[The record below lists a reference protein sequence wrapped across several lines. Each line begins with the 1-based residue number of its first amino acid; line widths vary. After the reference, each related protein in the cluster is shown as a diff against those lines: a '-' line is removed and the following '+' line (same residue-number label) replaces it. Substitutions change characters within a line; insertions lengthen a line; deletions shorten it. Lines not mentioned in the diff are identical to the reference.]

1 MPSAEPYNQGTGTVS
16 YRRNGRPR
24 GPRPWPILAFSAL
37 VAAAS
42 ATSITGANEDQ
53 SAAIPGGVR
62 ILGSHRIPDRTAEG
76 FSFVATYELLILT
89 GNAVEGRK
97 LGRATWS
104 LADPSIGLITAKG
117 EILAYDVSP
126 DIGEVSTTLTASLQ
140 VGGVTLAA
148 DPFEV
153 TVFDRD
159 TLRPN
164 CLGVSITGPDRV
176 TAGSVRAFVALVSFE
191 HEVEP
196 RAVPDDMAWR
206 VRVAD
211 DGSAGPVPAT
221 VSDRG
226 LLTTTSVLQ
235 DTEIVIEAVLEY
247 ENGTSCA
254 ATMPVVV
261 EKVASIARLGDSG
274 RGTLCG
280 AFGAAMPIGFFGC
293 FVATR
298 RRTRRIVNRI
308 ANRGWRAWPR

>member
-1 MPSAEPYNQGTGTVS
+1 MPSAEPHKQGTGTVN

-24 GPRPWPILAFSAL
+24 GPRPRPILAFSAL

-42 ATSITGANEDQ
+42 ATSIAAANDDQ
-53 SAAIPGGVR
+53 SATIPGGVR

-117 EILAYDVSP
+117 EILAYDISP

-153 TVFDRD
+153 TVFDRE
-159 TLRPN
+159 TLRPD
-164 CLGVSITGPDRV
+164 CLGISIRGPDRV

-191 HEVEP
+191 HEAEP

-206 VRVAD
+206 VTVAD
-211 DGSAGPVPAT
+211 DGSAGGVPAT
-221 VSDRG
+221 ISDRG
-226 LLTTTSVLQ
+226 LLTTTFVLQ
-235 DTEIVIEAVLEY
+235 DTEIVIEAILEY
-247 ENGTSCA
+247 ENGTPCA

-261 EKVASIARLGDSG
+261 EKTASIEHLGESD

-280 AFGAAMPIGFFGC
+280 AFGAAMPIGFLYC

-298 RRTRRIVNRI
+298 RRTRRIVDRI
-308 ANRGWRAWPR
+308 PNSERRA